1 MKKIFLFF
9 AGVFCASAAFA
20 APATIKNTM
29 KMVAY
34 FPVPYVAY
42 DTVSASQSLDL
53 GILNKCELALGENKS
68 NLGGSNCALF
78 LHGNAAGA
86 DDTKRGL
93 LNVSSGKLDLNATG
107 FNGVPLI
114 KSNTVLVGTGGQPG
128 YGWLDIGRPGGK
140 SADFDALYVASLA
153 KAGNSL
159 RATQE
164 ASVPGFKMF
173 DEIANDF
180 PECGGTVTWQEL
192 ELGADET
199 EKKTYKD
206 IYLVCGEVVP
216 LENPCEDEP
225 KKTHW
230 NGSACVCPNTPNP
243 KREDLECPESMK
255 GTRYRVWNDETCSW
269 DETNNCT
276 ERHVW
281 KKVHNEGS
289 INVNFDGIAH
299 GKSCESPMGINFG
312 GLNGLGSISSCQSIA
327 SVPEKIEPGEECFTV
342 TGKVCF
348 DSWDCYV
355 YGNSQNGYYL
365 YGHLFKCE

>member
-68 NLGGSNCALF
+68 NLGGSYCALF

-86 DDTKRGL
+86 DDTQRGL

-159 RATQE
+159 RATKE
-164 ASVPGFKMF
+164 ARVPGFKMF

-243 KREDLECPESMK
+243 KREDLACPESMK

-281 KKVHNEGS
+281 KKVPNSGFR
-289 INVNFDGIAH
+289 VDVVGDRVP
-299 GKSCESPMGINFG
+299 CVSPMSLPSGEFG
-312 GLNGLGSISSCQSIA
+312 GQGSISSCQSLA
-327 SVPEKIEPGEECFTV
+327 SADSVIEPGEECFAV

-348 DSWDCYV
+348 DSRDCLVHGNFSTGSYA
-355 YGNSQNGYYL
+355 YGST
-365 YGHLFKCE
+365 FKCE

>member
-1 MKKIFLFF
+1 MKKLLLLS
-9 AGVFCASAAFA
+9 AGVFCAAAAFA

-53 GILNKCELALGENKS
+53 GILDKCELSLGENKS

-78 LHGNAAGA
+78 LHGEAAGT
-86 DDTKRGL
+86 DDAQRGL

-140 SADFDALYVASLA
+140 SADFDALYVASIT

-164 ASVPGFKMF
+164 ASVPEFKMF

-180 PECGGTVTWQEL
+180 PDCGGTVTWQEL

-199 EKKTYKD
+199 QKKTYKD
-206 IYLVCGEVVP
+206 IYLVCDNAESGSG
-216 LENPCEDEP
+216 PCEPPDGEEAVAP
-225 KKTHW
+225 CDPPATGTKTRTW
-230 NGSACVCPNTPNP
+230 DSQ
-243 KREDLECPESMK
+243 
-255 GTRYRVWNDETCSW
+255 TCSW
-269 DETNNCT
+269 SPWSLLGCQLTAEPDEKVYYWELVAEKPLGTIKPSYGVHGTCAILVPSTLKDPFVSGGALKKELAAGVLGVPNPCSKANLGMNCSVGVVEVINPAT
-276 ERHVW
+276 MNASYYNPIYMCHV
-281 KKVHNEGS
+281 K
-289 INVNFDGIAH
+289 
-299 GKSCESPMGINFG
+299 P
-312 GLNGLGSISSCQSIA
+312 
-327 SVPEKIEPGEECFTV
+327 
-342 TGKVCF
+342 
-348 DSWDCYV
+348 
-355 YGNSQNGYYL
+355 
-365 YGHLFKCE
+365 

>member
-9 AGVFCASAAFA
+9 ACVFCASAAFA

-78 LHGNAAGA
+78 LHGDAAGA
-86 DDTKRGL
+86 DDTQRGL

-114 KSNTVLVGTGGQPG
+114 KSNTVLVGMGGQPG
-128 YGWLDIGRPGGK
+128 YGWLDIGRPVGK

-243 KREDLECPESMK
+243 KREDLACPESMK

-281 KKVHNEGS
+281 KKVPNSGFR
-289 INVNFDGIAH
+289 VDFAGVGDRVP
-299 GKSCESPMGINFG
+299 CESPMGLPSGEFG
-312 GLNGLGSISSCQSIA
+312 GQGSISSCQSIA
-327 SVPEKIEPGEECFTV
+327 SADSVIEPGEECFAV

-348 DSWDCYV
+348 ESRDCLV
-355 YGNSQNGYYL
+355 HGNSQVGYRA
-365 YGHLFKCE
+365 YGSTFKCE